1 MKMRKL
7 MFIAAMLFSLSLSA
21 QDLTIIHFN
30 DTHSHIEPERG
41 GEFDGHGGVIEQAA
55 YVDSVRY
62 AEGNSNVMLLH
73 AGDFSQGTSYFTKFG
88 GNIEVDLINALRF
101 DVLCLGNHEFD
112 NGIDELAR
120 RVRTI
125 KSPVVCANYD
135 FSNTPLDGL
144 VKPWTVVE
152 KAGKKIGVIGL
163 LTDLSS
169 VVSREIAVQLKY
181 QHPAEVADRYGKELK
196 DMGCDLVIA
205 LTHLGY
211 EGGQY
216 YTDQELASHTRYV
229 DVIVGGHSH
238 TYLTEMK
245 TVRNLDGSEVK
256 IVTDGKW
263 GLNVGKLSVDFQPN
277 RLTALYEQLK
287 NSDYLPHD
295 SSWFPYPAYDDREGW
310 NAVLDNHAGYLI
322 RAGEKYLGYKWQSV
336 DATAYLAYE
345 RTGEREVMQTPLKEN
360 RVALNTLLMAEL
372 AEGKGR
378 FIDQLINGTWH
389 LSHTPSWVLSAHL
402 PRQKTGRS
410 LPDPAQQ
417 IIDLGSGALGAQMSV
432 AYHFFHEEFDKVD
445 PVISRVL
452 KGAIKKQILDPYL
465 EPANQRP
472 NWWLAYDLKPGQVVN
487 NWNPWC
493 NADVILCFL
502 LIEDDHQRL
511 EHAVRQSL
519 KSVDKFLAYVKT
531 DGACEEGPAYWGH
544 AAGKLYDYLQ
554 IIYDAT
560 RGKISLFDDPQ
571 IRAMGEY
578 ISRSFV
584 KDGWVVN
591 FADASAKLSFTPS
604 LLYNYGLAVGSQE
617 MKDFAIYNLG
627 RKDKG
632 YFAMPKPVIWND
644 VYRSLESLKSIV
656 EMTGRVEQLN
666 ARIDAGETYDSC
678 LADLRSSLPAVTW
691 YPETEF
697 CYVKNSVSD
706 WFFAVK
712 GGHNN
717 ESHNHNDIGTFILYK
732 GGVPVFVDAG
742 VGTYTKQ
749 TFSGERYNIWS
760 MQSAWHN
767 LPVINGKTQKNGAQY
782 RSADVKV
789 SSKGN
794 VRKFSLDI
802 ARAYRKGTDCSSWIR
817 EYKITDKQL
826 IITDMY
832 QLISRNDADVEN
844 FLVQGE
850 VYMTGEILANGY
862 MVKEGEVVV
871 ENQGVA
877 FRLVYPEV
885 MTPSVTVKELDDPRL
900 SNVWGTSLRRISFT
914 GLESAP
920 LNGKYIFKISEL

>member
-1 MKMRKL
+1 
-7 MFIAAMLFSLSLSA
+7 
-21 QDLTIIHFN
+21 
-30 DTHSHIEPERG
+30 
-41 GEFDGHGGVIEQAA
+41 
-55 YVDSVRY
+55 
-62 AEGNSNVMLLH
+62 MLLH
-73 AGDFSQGTSYFTKFG
+73 AGDFSQGTSYFTKFR

-287 NSDYLPHD
+287 DCDFLPHD

-310 NAVLDNHAGYLI
+310 NAVLGNHAGYLI

-410 LPDPAQQ
+410 LPDHAQQ
-417 IIDLGSGALGAQMSV
+417 ILRCFGTQL
-432 AYHFFHEEFDKVD
+432 FH
-445 PVISRVL
+445 RM
-452 KGAIKKQILDPYL
+452 GNGCQRNRIKL
-465 EPANQRP
+465 
-472 NWWLAYDLKPGQVVN
+472 
-487 NWNPWC
+487 
-493 NADVILCFL
+493 
-502 LIEDDHQRL
+502 
-511 EHAVRQSL
+511 RQ
-519 KSVDKFLAYVKT
+519 
-531 DGACEEGPAYWGH
+531 P
-544 AAGKLYDYLQ
+544 
-554 IIYDAT
+554 
-560 RGKISLFDDPQ
+560 
-571 IRAMGEY
+571 
-578 ISRSFV
+578 
-584 KDGWVVN
+584 
-591 FADASAKLSFTPS
+591 
-604 LLYNYGLAVGSQE
+604 
-617 MKDFAIYNLG
+617 
-627 RKDKG
+627 
-632 YFAMPKPVIWND
+632 
-644 VYRSLESLKSIV
+644 
-656 EMTGRVEQLN
+656 
-666 ARIDAGETYDSC
+666 
-678 LADLRSSLPAVTW
+678 
-691 YPETEF
+691 
-697 CYVKNSVSD
+697 
-706 WFFAVK
+706 
-712 GGHNN
+712 
-717 ESHNHNDIGTFILYK
+717 
-732 GGVPVFVDAG
+732 
-742 VGTYTKQ
+742 
-749 TFSGERYNIWS
+749 
-760 MQSAWHN
+760 
-767 LPVINGKTQKNGAQY
+767 
-782 RSADVKV
+782 
-789 SSKGN
+789 
-794 VRKFSLDI
+794 
-802 ARAYRKGTDCSSWIR
+802 
-817 EYKITDKQL
+817 
-826 IITDMY
+826 
-832 QLISRNDADVEN
+832 
-844 FLVQGE
+844 
-850 VYMTGEILANGY
+850 
-862 MVKEGEVVV
+862 
-871 ENQGVA
+871 
-877 FRLVYPEV
+877 
-885 MTPSVTVKELDDPRL
+885 
-900 SNVWGTSLRRISFT
+900 
-914 GLESAP
+914 
-920 LNGKYIFKISEL
+920 